1 MANAIEQRLAELG
14 IQLPTSAASVA
25 NYLPFSTIGSVIII
39 SGQIPILNGEVQ
51 YKGKVG
57 IDLTLEEGQAAAR
70 ICGLNILAQL
80 KVACDGDLSR
90 VQRCLRIG
98 GFVNCGP
105 DFTDH
110 PKVING
116 VSDLMVQVFGSEI
129 GRHAR
134 AAVGV
139 SSLPLS
145 SAVEVEA
152 LFKIND

>member
-1 MANAIEQRLAELG
+1 M
-14 IQLPTSAASVA
+14 
-25 NYLPFSTIGSVIII
+25 NY
-39 SGQIPILNGEVQ
+39 GQ
-51 YKGKVG
+51 
-57 IDLTLEEGQAAAR
+57 
-70 ICGLNILAQL
+70 
-80 KVACDGDLSR
+80 
-90 VQRCLRIG
+90 
-98 GFVNCGP
+98 

-139 SSLPLS
+139 NSISLA

-152 LFKIND
+152 LFRIND

>member
-1 MANAIEQRLAELG
+1 MANEIEQRLAELG
-14 IQLPTSAASVA
+14 IQLPTPATSVA

-70 ICGLNILAQL
+70 LCGLNILAQL

-90 VQRCLRIG
+90 VQRCLRLG
-98 GFVNCGP
+98 GFVNCGS

-116 VSDLMVQVFGSEI
+116 VSDLIVQVFGAEI

>member
-1 MANAIEQRLAELG
+1 MVNVVEQRLTELG
-14 IQLPTSAASVA
+14 IQLPTPAQSVA

-39 SGQIPILNGEVQ
+39 SGQIPISNSDVQ

-57 IDLTLEEGQAAAR
+57 IDLTIEEGQAAAR
-70 ICGLNILAQL
+70 LCGLNILAQL

-90 VQRCLRIG
+90 VQRCLRLG

-110 PKVING
+110 PKIING
-116 VSDLMVQVFGSEI
+116 VSDLMVQVFGPEI

-139 SSLPLS
+139 NSLPLN

>member
-1 MANAIEQRLAELG
+1 MANVIERCLTELG
-14 IQLPTSAASVA
+14 IQLPTPATSVA
-25 NYLPFSTIGSVIII
+25 NYLPFSPIGSAIII
-39 SGQIPILNGEVQ
+39 SGQIPILNGEVH
-51 YKGKVG
+51 YKGQVG

-70 ICGLNILAQL
+70 LCGLNILAQL

-90 VQRCLRIG
+90 VQRCLRLG
-98 GFVNCGP
+98 GFVNCGS

-110 PKVING
+110 AKVING

-139 SSLPLS
+139 NSLPLG

>member
-1 MANAIEQRLAELG
+1 MANVIERCLTELG
-14 IQLPTSAASVA
+14 IQLPTPATSVA
-25 NYLPFSTIGSVIII
+25 NYLPFSPIGSAIII

-70 ICGLNILAQL
+70 LCGLNILAQL

-90 VQRCLRIG
+90 VQRCLRLG
-98 GFVNCGP
+98 GFVNCGS

-110 PKVING
+110 AKVING

-139 SSLPLS
+139 NSLPLG